1 MKITLQNAW
10 RTRGFLAHVLWPV
23 ALLYGLVV
31 RLRKTFYRR
40 GIFKVERIDVP
51 VIVVGNLVAGGAGKT
66 PLVMALVRHLQAR
79 GMRVGVVSR
88 GYGRKTSDCREV
100 FADSP
105 VSDAGDEP
113 VLIKRSTH
121 APVFVANRRPEAARA
136 LLSAYPATQLVV
148 CDDGL
153 QHYALARDIEVA
165 VFDDRG
171 IGNGWLL
178 PAGPLREPW
187 PQDLKASCPVVLH
200 TGQTP
205 AFAGYTSSRR
215 LASHATAADGSK
227 IELSSLF
234 GRPLLAL
241 AGIANPQAFF
251 SMLTNSGLI
260 LARTISLPDH
270 HDFSH
275 DRLDV
280 SPGLTVLCTEKD
292 AIKLFER
299 PEMASIQLLSVPL
312 EFEPEAVFFDA
323 IDKLVAALISPLP
336 SAHGH

>member
-1 MKITLQNAW
+1 MNITLQHVW
-10 RTRGFLAHVLWPV
+10 RTRGLLAHVLWPV
-23 ALLYGLVV
+23 SVLYGLVV
-31 RLRKTFYRR
+31 RLRRTLYRR

-66 PLVMALVRHLQAR
+66 PLVMALVRHLEAR

-88 GYGRKTSDCREV
+88 GYGRKASDCREV

-113 VLIKRSTH
+113 ALIKRAIL

-178 PAGPLREPW
+178 PAGPLRERW
-187 PQDLKASCPVVLH
+187 PQRSNANCPVVLH

-205 AFAGYTSSRR
+205 AFGGYTSSRR

-227 IELSSLF
+227 VELTSLR
-234 GRPLLAL
+234 GRPLTAL

-251 SMLTNSGLI
+251 AMLTSSGLT
-260 LARTISLPDH
+260 LTRTISLPDH
-270 HDFSH
+270 HDFSG

-280 SPGLTVLCTEKD
+280 SPGMTVLCTEKD
-292 AIKLFER
+292 AVKLFDL
-299 PEMASIQLLSVPL
+299 PAMALIQLLSVPL
-312 EFEPEAVFFDA
+312 EFEPESAFFDT
-323 IDKLVAALISPLP
+323 IDKLVAALKSPLP

>member
-23 ALLYGLVV
+23 SFLYGVV
-31 RLRKTFYRR
+31 VSLRRTLYR
-40 GIFKVERIDVP
+40 GGFFKVERMDVP
-51 VIVVGNLVAGGAGKT
+51 VVVVGNLVAGGAGKT
-66 PLVMALVRHLQAR
+66 PLVMALVRHLEAG
-79 GMRVGVVSR
+79 GMQVGVVSR

-113 VLIKRSTH
+113 VFIKRSML

-136 LLSAYPATQLVV
+136 LLSAYPATQLVI

-178 PAGPLREPW
+178 PAGPLRERW
-187 PQDLKASCPVVLH
+187 PQRSEATCPVVLH

-205 AFAGYTSSRR
+205 AFGGYTSSRR

-227 IELSSLF
+227 VELTSLR
-234 GRPLLAL
+234 GRPLMAL

-251 SMLTNSGLI
+251 AMLTSSGLT

-270 HDFSH
+270 HDFSN

-280 SPGLTVLCTEKD
+280 SPGMTVLCTEKD
-292 AIKLFER
+292 AIKLFDL
-299 PEMASIQLLSVPL
+299 PAMASIQLLSVPL
-312 EFEPEAVFFDA
+312 EFEPESAFFDT
-323 IDKLVAALISPLP
+323 IDKLVAALNSPLP
-336 SAHGH
+336 STHGY

>member
-1 MKITLQNAW
+1 M
-10 RTRGFLAHVLWPV
+10 
-23 ALLYGLVV
+23 VV
-31 RLRKTFYRR
+31 RLRRSLYRK
-40 GIFKVERIDVP
+40 GVFKVERVNVP

-79 GMRVGVVSR
+79 GIRVGVVSR
-88 GYGRKTSDCREV
+88 GYGRTTSDCREV
-100 FADSP
+100 FSDSP

-136 LLSAYPATQLVV
+136 LLSAYPTTQLVV

-187 PQDLKASCPVVLH
+187 HQRSEVNGPVVLH

-205 AFAGYTSSRR
+205 AFGGYTSSRR
-215 LASHATAADGSK
+215 LASHTTAADGSK
-227 IELSSLF
+227 IELSSLR
-234 GRPLLAL
+234 GRPLAAL

-251 SMLTNSGLI
+251 SMLTQSGLT

-270 HDFSH
+270 HDFSN

-280 SPGLTVLCTEKD
+280 SPGQTVLCTEKD
-292 AIKLFER
+292 AVKLFNL
-299 PEMASIQLLSVPL
+299 PEMASIHLLSIPL
-312 EFEPEAVFFDA
+312 EFVPEAGFFDA
-323 IDKLVAALISPLP
+323 IDKRVATLISPLP